1 MSNRR
6 LTARDYKGVRRGGL
20 TFGRWR
26 DLGIGCGAGLL
37 VALVVYVSDH
47 RGAQGAAESG
57 STPTPRHAAA
67 RSAGTTAADAGA
79 LDEAHT
85 GAGTEGPAGAA
96 GMAGAAGSTG
106 AAGAAE
112 KYDFYD
118 GLPKFE
124 VLVPEKEHGTR
135 VDAAARVSR
144 PGTYFLQAG
153 SYRNVD
159 DANRVQ
165 AQLGRQNISA
175 NVQRVALDADVWY
188 RIRIGPIK
196 DLDQLNRVRQQLQ
209 ASRIDSLVIRVDE

>member
-1 MSNRR
+1 VSNRR
-6 LTARDYKGVRRGGL
+6 LTARDYKSVRRGGL
-20 TFGRWR
+20 ALARWR
-26 DLGIGCGAGLL
+26 DLGIGLGVGLL
-37 VALVVYVSDH
+37 VALVIYVSDH
-47 RGAQGAAESG
+47 RGAQGAADSG

-67 RSAGTTAADAGA
+67 RSAGTAAADAA
-79 LDEAHT
+79 TLDEART

-96 GMAGAAGSTG
+96 GTAGSASAAGT
-106 AAGAAE
+106 AGAAE

-118 GLPKFE
+118 GLAKFE

-153 SYRNVD
+153 SYRNVE

-165 AQLGRQNISA
+165 AQLARQKISA

-188 RIRIGPIK
+188 RIRIGPISE
-196 DLDQLNRVRQQLQ
+196 LDRLNRVRQQLQ
-209 ASRIDSLVIRVDE
+209 AARIVSLVIRVDD

>member
-6 LTARDYKGVRRGGL
+6 LSARDYKGVRRGGL
-20 TFGRWR
+20 NLGRWR
-26 DLGIGCGAGLL
+26 DLGIGLGAGLL
-37 VALVVYVSDH
+37 VALVVYVGDH
-47 RGAQGAAESG
+47 RGAPGAAEAG
-57 STPTPRHAAA
+57 SALAPTPRHAA
-67 RSAGTTAADAGA
+67 RGAGAAAADAA
-79 LDEAHT
+79 
-85 GAGTEGPAGAA
+85 AGDAARAGAE
-96 GMAGAAGSTG
+96 GAVD
-106 AAGAAE
+106 
-112 KYDFYD
+112 KYDFYE

-124 VLVPEKEHGTR
+124 VVVPEKEHGTR

-159 DANRVQ
+159 DANRIQ
-165 AQLGRQNISA
+165 AQLARQNISA

-209 ASRIDSLVIRVDE
+209 AAEIVSLVIRVDD

>member
-6 LTARDYKGVRRGGL
+6 LTARDYKGVRRGGFNL
-20 TFGRWR
+20 GRWR

-47 RGAQGAAESG
+47 RGAQGAAEAG
-57 STPTPRHAAA
+57 STPTPRHAAT

-79 LDEAHT
+79 LDEART
-85 GAGTEGPAGAA
+85 GAGTEGPAGAE
-96 GMAGAAGSTG
+96 GTAGAAGAT
-106 AAGAAE
+106 GAAE

-153 SYRNVD
+153 SYRNVE

-165 AQLGRQNISA
+165 AQLARQKISA

-188 RIRIGPIK
+188 RIRIGPISE
-196 DLDQLNRVRQQLQ
+196 LDQLNRVRQQLQ
-209 ASRIDSLVIRVDE
+209 AAKIVSLVIRVDD